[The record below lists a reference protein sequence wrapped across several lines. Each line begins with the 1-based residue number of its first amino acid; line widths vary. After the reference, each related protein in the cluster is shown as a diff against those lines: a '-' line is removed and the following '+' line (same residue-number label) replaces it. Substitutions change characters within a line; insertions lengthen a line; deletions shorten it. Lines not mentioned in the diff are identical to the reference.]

1 MVYFNFCSMLLPKS
15 CMFDAPLGN
24 SSIFL
29 ALFLKSKHPASA
41 SGKGTD
47 VWNGDVVEEYKNM

>member
-1 MVYFNFCSMLLPKS
+1 MLLPKS

-29 ALFLKSKHPASA
+29 ASFLKSKHPASA

-47 VWNGDVVEEYKNM
+47 AWNGGVVEEYKNM